1 MDWQKAFQRRVTWPG
16 EGHDDWSGYDGSIY
30 IGRIMR
36 DLTTYT
42 KRGWFMWSGGA
53 LGRDGFKKHII
64 MPHHGREPERW
75 QAAKAVKD
83 WYDRMREANGLP
95 PRK

>member
-1 MDWQKAFQRRVTWPG
+1 MDWQKAYQRRATWPG

-30 IGRIMR
+30 IGLKMR

-53 LGRDGFKKHII
+53 LGKDGLKKCTSSS
-64 MPHHGREPERW
+64 PSWTGARALAGRESR
-75 QAAKAVKD
+75 
-83 WYDRMREANGLP
+83 RGLV
-95 PRK
+95 